1 LPVHQRVS
9 ERKILG
15 HSHHGIVDGSITM
28 GMVFSYYLTHHSGG
42 LDVTGSLSRPNS
54 VHGVDNAPMYRF
66 ETITYI
72 GKGSRNN
79 GGKGVGKI
87 AGFDFFMQDGL
98 GNPHRQVFS
107 SNPDIL

>member
-1 LPVHQRVS
+1 
-9 ERKILG
+9 
-15 HSHHGIVDGSITM
+15 
-28 GMVFSYYLTHHSGG
+28 
-42 LDVTGSLSRPNS
+42 
-54 VHGVDNAPMYRF
+54 MYRF